1 MAARIFT
8 PPQTHA
14 TMSPKGANAMERRVN
29 AGLSVKIDK
38 IVARRTA
45 PVPGLAIVVIKNGQI
60 VHLAGYGSA
69 DLETATPITPQ
80 TQFHMA
86 SCGKQFTA
94 LGIMRLK
101 DDGKLGFDDHIGKHI
116 PELAGYP
123 AGVTIRRLLHHVS
136 GIADLYGTRLERKLL
151 ALARHPA
158 NRHVVKLYAELGC
171 PMGKTAGRF
180 SYSNTGYDLLGSVI
194 ERVSGQ
200 TYRDFFRAR
209 LFAPLGM
216 ADTFSLPAA
225 ARLARRQ
232 CAIGYEKKRSH
243 YVAQPEHQLDGLCGA
258 GSIYSTVADL
268 SVYEAAFAAGRLV
281 SEASMRAALRSGERD
296 DGGATGYGFG
306 WSVTPDFFEHSGGWI
321 GFTAHIRRYRRRRLS
336 IYVLSNSATIDPK
349 RTVAA
354 AARAFW

>member
-1 MAARIFT
+1 
-8 PPQTHA
+8 
-14 TMSPKGANAMERRVN
+14 METRVD
-29 AGLSVKIDK
+29 AGLSVKIDR
-38 IVARRTA
+38 IVARRTE
-45 PVPGLAIVVIKNGQI
+45 PVPGLAIVVIKNGRI

-94 LGIMRLK
+94 HGIMLLR
-101 DDGKLGFDDHIGKHI
+101 DGGKLAFDDHIGKHI

-123 AGVTIRRLLHHVS
+123 AGVTIRRLLHHLS
-136 GIADLYGTRLERKLL
+136 GIADLYDTRLERKLL
-151 ALARHPA
+151 ALARHPT

-171 PMGKTAGRF
+171 PMGRTAGRF
-180 SYSNTGYDLLGSVI
+180 SYNNTGYDLLGSVI

-200 TYRDFFRAR
+200 SYRDFLRAR

-232 CAIGYEKKRSH
+232 CAIGYEKKRGRH
-243 YVAQPEHQLDGLCGA
+243 IAQGEHQLDGICGA

-268 SVYEAAFAAGRLV
+268 SVYEAALSAGRLV
-281 SEASMRAALRSGERD
+281 SETSMRAALRSGERD
-296 DGGATGYGFG
+296 DGSATGYGFG
-306 WSVTPDFFEHSGGWI
+306 WSVTPDFIEHSGGWT
-321 GFTAHIRRYRRRRLS
+321 GFSAHIRRYRRRRLS
-336 IYVLSNSATIDPK
+336 IYVLSNSAAIDPK
-349 RTVAA
+349 RTVAS

>member
-1 MAARIFT
+1 
-8 PPQTHA
+8 
-14 TMSPKGANAMERRVN
+14 METRVN
-29 AGLSVKIDK
+29 AGLSAKIDR
-38 IVARRTA
+38 IVARRTE
-45 PVPGLAIVVIKNGQI
+45 PVPGLAITVIRNGQI

-94 LGIMRLK
+94 LGIMLLK
-101 DDGKLGFDDHIGKHI
+101 DDGKLAFDDHIGKHI

-123 AGVTIRRLLHHVS
+123 PGVTIRRLLHHLS

-158 NRHVVKLYAELGC
+158 NRHVVKLYASLGC
-171 PMGKTAGRF
+171 PMGRTAGRF

-194 ERVSGQ
+194 ERVSDQ
-200 TYRDFFRAR
+200 SYRDFLRAR
-209 LFAPLGM
+209 VFAPLGM

-232 CAIGYEKKRSH
+232 CAIGYEKRRRGFT
-243 YVAQPEHQLDGLCGA
+243 AQPEHCLDGICGA
-258 GSIYSTVADL
+258 GSIYSTVTDL
-268 SVYEAAFAAGRLV
+268 CRYDAALAAERLV
-281 SEASMRAALRSGERD
+281 TTATMRTALRSGIRD
-296 DGGATGYGFG
+296 DGTPTGYGFG
-306 WSVTPDFFEHSGGWI
+306 WSVTPDFIEHSGGWS
-321 GFTAHIRRYRRRRLS
+321 GFSSHIRRYRRRRLS
-336 IYVLSNSATIDPK
+336 IYVLSNSGAVDPK
-349 RTVAA
+349 RTVIS

>member
-1 MAARIFT
+1 
-8 PPQTHA
+8 
-14 TMSPKGANAMERRVN
+14 METRVN
-29 AGLSVKIDK
+29 AGLSAKIDR
-38 IVARRTA
+38 IVARRTE
-45 PVPGLAIVVIKNGQI
+45 PVPGLAIAVIKNGKI

-94 LGIMRLK
+94 LGIMLLK
-101 DDGKLGFDDHIGKHI
+101 DGGKLAFDDHVGKHI

-123 AGVTIRRLLHHVS
+123 AGVTIRRLLHHLS

-151 ALARHPA
+151 ALARHPT
-158 NRHVVKLYAELGC
+158 NRHVVKLYAALGC

-194 ERVSGQ
+194 ERLSGQ
-200 TYRDFFRAR
+200 AYRDFFRAR
-209 LFAPLGM
+209 VFAPLGM

-232 CAIGYEKKRSH
+232 CAIGYEKKRGRH
-243 YVAQPEHQLDGLCGA
+243 IAQGEHQLDGICGA

-268 SVYEAAFAAGRLV
+268 SVYEAALSAGRLV
-281 SEASMRAALRSGERD
+281 SDSTMRTSLRSGERD
-296 DGGATGYGFG
+296 DGSATGYGFG
-306 WSVTPDFFEHSGGWI
+306 WSVMPDLIEHSGGWT
-321 GFTAHIRRYRRRRLS
+321 GFSAHIRRYRRRRLS
-336 IYVLSNSATIDPK
+336 IYVLSNSAAIDPK
-349 RTVAA
+349 RTVAS